1 MERDARAEV
10 ELMANGVSLIKCQT
24 WEAFISEVKKSEE
37 KTSGDRI
44 YRGHASSEWK
54 LSSIF
59 ERWPLSTVTRL
70 LSSDPP
76 DILASY
82 RERFLKRF
90 KDLAIGLPGLE
101 SRYLSEVDWLALGRH
116 HGLITPLLDWTKSP
130 YIAAFFAFA
139 DYENRLSPGWE
150 KLTELILGPPVAV
163 WALNGTPD
171 LKREGEFDIVRPT
184 IGYSQHS
191 QWMRAQQ
198 SIFTRLTHHEYV
210 DLESY
215 LVSLGL
221 GHHLERYEIP
231 GQEMREALTD
241 LRRMNISFASLYP
254 DLHGA
259 GREANILVKL
269 DVLRGSEGGGG
280 GSREHAE
287 ATASI

>member
-1 MERDARAEV
+1 MERDAGAEV
-10 ELMANGVSLIKCQT
+10 ELMTNGVSLIKCQT

-37 KTSGDRI
+37 KASGDRI

-59 ERWPLSTVTRL
+59 ERWPLSTAIRL
-70 LSSDPP
+70 FSSDPP
-76 DILASY
+76 EILASY
-82 RERFLKRF
+82 RERFLARF

-101 SRYLSEVDWLALGRH
+101 SRHLCELDWLALGRH

-163 WALNGTPD
+163 WALNVTPD
-171 LKREGEFDIVRPT
+171 LKSKGEFDIGRPA

-231 GQEMREALTD
+231 GQEMGEALTD

-259 GREANILVKL
+259 AREANILVTL
-269 DVLRGSEGGGG
+269 DVLHGSEGGR
-280 GSREHAE
+280 GSR
-287 ATASI
+287 